1 MGVGGTACQERA
13 FHTLEKIE
21 VAKIYIEFPFSD
33 GSFVPNPS
41 FFEEMLGLT
50 TTPFITR
57 GLASASC
64 SMHTDASLKGK
75 RSSYVDDAKR
85 DGDGSRLAMNR
96 HGDNYLLTG
105 NEQELHMRERG
116 GAHIVLEDV
125 LPGEFL
131 RFDSTDLLF
140 NVIHFHTMAS
150 RMEGWMMDRSM
161 PPTSF
166 RFQY

>member
-1 MGVGGTACQERA
+1 MGVGGTVGQERA

-21 VAKIYIEFPFSD
+21 VAKIHIELPFAD
-33 GSFVPNPS
+33 GPFVPNPPL
-41 FFEEMLGLT
+41 FEEMLGLT

-64 SMHTDASLKGK
+64 SMHTNASLKGE
-75 RSSYVDDAKR
+75 RRSYVDDAKR

-96 HGDNYLLTG
+96 YSDNYLLTG
-105 NEQELHMRERG
+105 NEHELLVRGRG

-125 LPGEFL
+125 LPGELL
-131 RFDSTDLLF
+131 RFDSTDLF
-140 NVIHFHTMAS
+140 FTGIHFHTMAS

-166 RFQY
+166 CLQY